1 MARAG
6 GDRRG
11 SNADRAA
18 RKRWLLGMV
27 CDRNLGWAPFGGN
40 GETVLCV
47 HCGALLTYD
56 TVEADRIVP
65 GGSYRRENVQPACR
79 TCNLDRSNKIE
90 WTSPLGVLVAV

>member
-11 SNADRAA
+11 SAGDRAK
-18 RKRWLLGMV
+18 RKLWMLKTWGDGFK
-27 CDRNLGWAPFGGN
+27 CP
-40 GETVLCV
+40 CV
-47 HCGALLTYD
+47 HCKAELDYD

-79 TCNLDRSNKIE
+79 SCNLDRSNKTE